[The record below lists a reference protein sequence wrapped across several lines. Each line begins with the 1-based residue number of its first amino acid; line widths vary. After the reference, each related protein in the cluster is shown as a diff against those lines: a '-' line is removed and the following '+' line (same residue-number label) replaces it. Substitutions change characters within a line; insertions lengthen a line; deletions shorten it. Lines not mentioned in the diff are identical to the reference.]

1 MTYITVE
8 NGELVT
14 KDGDLITPELVP
26 LISAVRAHAL
36 ENYSIGEAWD
46 HVVECWEDEDIA
58 EQIQACTTPD
68 EAITRMREQ
77 LSPIAEREAEAEQYR
92 EDPESDLY
100 DCSIWRDE
108 DHVAAGKVQ

>member
-14 KDGDLITPELVP
+14 KEGDAITPALVP
-26 LISAVRAHAL
+26 LIAAVRAHAL

-46 HVVECWEDEDIA
+46 HIVECWEDEDIA
-58 EQIQACTTPD
+58 EQIQECKTPE
-68 EAITRMREQ
+68 EASARMREQ
-77 LSPIAEREAEAEQYR
+77 LSPSAEREAEAEQYR
-92 EDPESDLY
+92 EDPESDFY